1 MTEPLLITCL
11 LLFNSLAFITLIM
24 ASILANR
31 YVSGSR
37 LRYLAVTVVITL
49 AWPITI
55 SSAFMVLVSA
65 AQQEMLDVIANLMWG
80 ALSYFNWRQFKNDD
94 NWWNGR
100 GKKWLQSL
108 DKALARL
115 SRAPA
120 TG

>member
-1 MTEPLLITCL
+1 MTEPLIITL
-11 LLFNSLAFITLIM
+11 LRLFNSLAFITLIM
-24 ASILANR
+24 TSILANR

-37 LRYLAVTVVITL
+37 PRYLAVTLIITL
-49 AWPITI
+49 AWPIII

-65 AQQEMLDVIANLMWG
+65 THQEMLDVIANLLWG

-108 DKALARL
+108 DTALGRL
-115 SRAPA
+115 SRTPA